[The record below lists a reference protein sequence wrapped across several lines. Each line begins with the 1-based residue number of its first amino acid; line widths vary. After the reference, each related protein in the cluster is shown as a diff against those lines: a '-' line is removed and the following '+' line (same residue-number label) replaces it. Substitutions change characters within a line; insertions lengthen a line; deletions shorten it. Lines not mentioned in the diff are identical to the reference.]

1 MNRKL
6 LETFLW
12 TARLGSFR
20 AAADHL
26 NSTQPAVSMRIRQ
39 LEREL
44 GVPLFERGTRS
55 SYLTGKGEEMLPYAE
70 RALQVM
76 DEMQHRVADPR
87 TITETVRV
95 GVAEF
100 VAVTWLPEL
109 VRELSARFPAV
120 SLRLDVD
127 LTQGLVRK
135 LRERELDLALCIGPI
150 VETDLKSLS
159 LGKVDLGWFA
169 GPALGFG
176 NRRVKPKDLASTP
189 MMSLSEDSAL
199 HVMALDWF
207 RSANEHCRRVH
218 FCNSMHTVSILVRAG
233 QGFSLLPVEYCRFY
247 MERGTMQRLHTIPA
261 VPPAE
266 YVALYYQSR
275 TPPIV
280 ASIAEI
286 AAAKSTFV
294 HTRGK
299 NR

>member
-44 GVPLFERGTRS
+44 GVQLFARGTRA

-76 DEMQHRVADPR
+76 HAMQHHVADPR
-87 TITETVRV
+87 TIVETVRV

-100 VAVTWLPEL
+100 VAVTWLAEL
-109 VRELSARFPAV
+109 VREVTAQFPAV

-127 LTQGLVRK
+127 LTHGLVRK
-135 LRERELDLALCIGPI
+135 LRARELDLALCIGPLA
-150 VETDLKSLS
+150 ETDLKNLS
-159 LGKVDLGWFA
+159 LGKVELGWFA
-169 GPALGFG
+169 GPKLDFG
-176 NRRVKPKDLASTP
+176 KRVRPKDLAHIP
-189 MMSLSEDSAL
+189 MMSLAEDSAL
-199 HVMALDWF
+199 HAMALDWF
-207 RSANEHCRRVH
+207 RAANEHCRRVH

-233 QGFSLLPVEYCRFY
+233 QGFSLLPAEYCRFY
-247 MERGTMQRLHTIPA
+247 LERGMMQRLACVPA
-261 VPPAE
+261 LPPAE

-280 ASIAEI
+280 ASIAQI
-286 AAAKSTFV
+286 AAQKSGFA
-294 HTRGK
+294 R
-299 NR
+299 R

>member
-44 GVPLFERGTRS
+44 GVQLFERGTRA

-70 RALQVM
+70 RALHVM
-76 DEMQHRVADPR
+76 HEMQHRVADPS
-87 TITETVRV
+87 TIAETVRV

-109 VRELSARFPAV
+109 VREIAARFPAV
-120 SLRLDVD
+120 SLKLDVD
-127 LTQGLVRK
+127 LTHGLVRK
-135 LRERELDLALCIGPI
+135 LRDRELDLALCIGPI
-150 VETDLKSLS
+150 VETDLKNIS
-159 LGKVDLGWFA
+159 LGKVALGWFA
-169 GPALGFG
+169 GPQLGLEG
-176 NRRVKPKDLASTP
+176 KRVRPKDLAHIP
-189 MMSLSEDSAL
+189 MMSLSEDSGLHATAL
-199 HVMALDWF
+199 EWF
-207 RSANEHCRRVH
+207 RSANEHCRRIH
-218 FCNSMHTVSILVRAG
+218 LCNSMHTVSILVRAG

-247 MERGTMQRLHTIPA
+247 MERGSMQRLQSAPA
-261 VPPAE
+261 PPPAE

-280 ASIAEI
+280 ASIAQI
-286 AAAKSTFV
+286 VAAKSGFAQG
-294 HTRGK
+294 R
-299 NR
+299 RR